1 MSRGARIHVDV
12 DNTDCSAVMVQ
23 LRQDGDMHVVA
34 MIGRELMKS
43 EQKCT
48 MLERLMLC
56 ACWAVKRLSQYVL
69 YLPSCVIVM
78 PRVEKTVYA
87 QTGGLTTRL

>member
-1 MSRGARIHVDV
+1 MDV

-34 MIGRELMKS
+34 MIGRELTKS

-56 ACWAVKRLSQYVL
+56 ACWAVKRLSRYVL

-78 PRVEKTVYA
+78 PRVEETVCA
-87 QTGGLTTRL
+87 QIGGLPPRL